1 MRYFGL
7 IGQKLG
13 HSFSKKYFSEK
24 FARESIDAQYE
35 LYEIPSIN
43 DLAALWA
50 SVPLRG
56 MNVTIP
62 YKQEVMAYLDEI
74 SPEAA
79 AVGAVNTV
87 LFEGGRKIGYNT
99 DTYGFR
105 ESLRSFLG
113 GQKLDQALILGNGG
127 AAKAVRYVLEQQL
140 AYRPCLTVSRSAAGP
155 NQITYEA
162 LRGLNL
168 DVYPLIINTTP
179 LGMYPYE
186 DSAPAI
192 TYEQLGEHH
201 FAYDLIYNPAE
212 TQFMRLAAARGAKV
226 CNGMEM
232 LILQAEGAWEIWQE
246 EKP

>member
-1 MRYFGL
+1 MQYFGL

-24 FARESIDAQYE
+24 FAREGIEAQYE
-35 LYEIPSIN
+35 LYEIPSIEH
-43 DLAALWA
+43 LPALWA

-87 LFEGGRKIGYNT
+87 LFDGGRKIGYNT

-105 ESLRSFLG
+105 ESLKGFLG

-140 AYRPCLTVSRSAAGP
+140 AFRPCLTVSRSATGL
-155 NQITYEA
+155 NQITYDA
-162 LRGLNL
+162 LSELNL
-168 DVYPLIINTTP
+168 DAYPLIINTTP

-186 DSAPAI
+186 DTAPAI
-192 TYEQLGEHH
+192 TYEQLGEYH
-201 FAYDLIYNPAE
+201 FVYDLIYNPAE
-212 TQFMRLAAARGAKV
+212 TLFMRLAATQGAKV

-232 LILQAEGAWEIWQE
+232 LILQAEGAWEIWIGL
-246 EKP
+246 